1 MQLKN
6 KNWFLL
12 LGIVVVVVVFTGFQ
26 YILNKQSVSPMSN
39 TLITTP
45 SYSVANLKDFN
56 KYEAE
61 KNPKIPEYSLPLQTS
76 DIVNLQDIKSIIT
89 ISKSANNL
97 LSKNGFVVAP
107 NTVFKNMKLGSS
119 EEMDMSTRF
128 EDYYDYLHYKI
139 SDFAQYGSDQDA
151 KPIMTKHLP
160 IFISADSILHYFHLT
175 FDTTLIKLETNVFYD
190 KL

>member
-76 DIVNLQDIKSIIT
+76 DIVNLQDIKFIIKEWFCSSTQYSI
-89 ISKSANNL
+89 
-97 LSKNGFVVAP
+97 
-107 NTVFKNMKLGSS
+107 
-119 EEMDMSTRF
+119 
-128 EDYYDYLHYKI
+128 
-139 SDFAQYGSDQDA
+139 
-151 KPIMTKHLP
+151 
-160 IFISADSILHYFHLT
+160 
-175 FDTTLIKLETNVFYD
+175 
-190 KL
+190 